1 MVVQAN
7 RRRYSVVRSFHVDL
21 HLLLVF
27 LAALD
32 VLMADVLPL
41 AATVVPVPELVH
53 AGVVAHLEGEAGTE
67 NRCQHGVVPLEEGAV
82 DLASERHLV
91 DSAQSD
97 IVGNWSWR

>member
-7 RRRYSVVRSFHVDL
+7 RHRYSVVRSFHVDL

-41 AATVVPVPELVH
+41 ALV
-53 AGVVAHLEGEAGTE
+53 L
-67 NRCQHGVVPLEEGAV
+67 
-82 DLASERHLV
+82 SLV
-91 DSAQSD
+91 SIEYS
-97 IVGNWSWR
+97 